1 MQNWYLCRIVGETPA
16 DFKSYFYYLI
26 IMNLAK
32 IKSGVYYFMFSQ
44 FDAKSQVFS
53 VSLLCWMER
62 KPVGSDVHAKHRN
75 QVLARN
81 KDSTECPTMQE
92 IRRAPVLMF
101 WTRYW
106 SRHALQNECRHG
118 RMTTPSVESFPES
131 PSEEKQ
137 TPHSFSCFIPLIF
150 WVGYSIWTYKS
161 CIKVDGILIWILM
174 VWKILMKWSVLL
186 VTINYY

>member
-1 MQNWYLCRIVGETPA
+1 
-16 DFKSYFYYLI
+16 
-26 IMNLAK
+26 MNLAK

-53 VSLLCWMER
+53 LFHCFVEWRENLW
-62 KPVGSDVHAKHRN
+62 
-75 QVLARN
+75 VLTFMQN
-81 KDSTECPTMQE
+81 IGTKYLSTECLTMQE
-92 IRRAPVLMF
+92 IRRLPVLMF

-137 TPHSFSCFIPLIF
+137 TPHSSSCFIPLIF

>member
-1 MQNWYLCRIVGETPA
+1 M
-16 DFKSYFYYLI
+16 KSVVCGFIFL
-26 IMNLAK
+26 
-32 IKSGVYYFMFSQ
+32 Q
-44 FDAKSQVFS
+44 FDAKSSLEPTGFLS

-62 KPVGSDVHAKHRN
+62 KPVGSDDHAKHRN

-92 IRRAPVLMF
+92 IRRPPVLMF

-137 TPHSFSCFIPLIF
+137 TPHSSSCFIPPIF
-150 WVGYSIWTYKS
+150 WVGHSIWTYKQK
-161 CIKVDGILIWILM
+161 CITVGGSPNLIFNGPRDFDEY
-174 VWKILMKWSVLL
+174 WSVLL
-186 VTINYY
+186 VAINYY